1 MPLYIHTP
9 VPSAAATNGTPGLR
23 RRRHCLDRGG
33 DGRGGCCNTLRLT
46 LMLEGIFSVGHQR
59 PCVVLAEHHGDLH
72 HAAAGLLLLGERLR
86 PRLLHLSR
94 IERLLAEV
102 LLHVCFQLRLVLLE
116 ALEFIELLVERIV
129 RVERLLERR
138 RDLRPQPAQR
148 TRFRPPAFCR
158 WFHGRL
164 LPRRLR
170 LARHNVQQVPPSR
183 QHHRRRALPL
193 GAARNPHRRRQKQPT
208 RHHHGRPG
216 HPPWW

>member
-1 MPLYIHTP
+1 MFHPGWVQEKHP
-9 VPSAAATNGTPGLR
+9 PSPSQVPRWP
-23 RRRHCLDRGG
+23 HD
-33 DGRGGCCNTLRLT
+33 
-46 LMLEGIFSVGHQR
+46 EQ
-59 PCVVLAEHHGDLH
+59 
-72 HAAAGLLLLGERLR
+72 LLLRGKPRRSQRHDIKSSVAARAIATLGPTAQLQPFPR
-86 PRLLHLSR
+86 PTRQHVT
-94 IERLLAEV
+94 LASNSTV
-102 LLHVCFQLRLVLLE
+102 GWGAH
-116 ALEFIELLVERIV
+116 
-129 RVERLLERR
+129 VERLLERR

-170 LARHNVQQVPPSR
+170 LARHNVQQGPPSR